1 MLRYFLFLV
10 TLLSIHSSTYS
21 EMESIFDYFGS
32 IHNQKVLN
40 QPIIVYAWQGN
51 YVHYLMGSLSSY
63 LFEPLSIK
71 ENLAKPTNK
80 NLKWVKKEKF
90 YICVHDTGCGVH
102 NAREWNNAVVNQ
114 YVDGDKYSASFQY
127 VVGNDA
133 IYRNIPDDIIGYHA
147 GDGYEIDYNLIDS
160 GVEYNG
166 NLKPNITI
174 SYDGFYEI
182 DGKKSLIKAPMY
194 LYKINKNDETFNE
207 RIAETKDIN
216 DEGIRTIV
224 KDGKYFLGETYFN
237 TYFNK
242 ISNRGGNV
250 NSIGIESCVNKG
262 SDIYYT
268 WMKDAKLIAYLMDK
282 YNLTID
288 DVVPHHYFSGKDCPM
303 TMRHSNMYKHV
314 KNLAVIEF
322 NILKFIQKGYKI
334 SFYCNNKEYV
344 SGNGKVIKIPK
355 KDLMVNYYITVEKD
369 GFKKTKKFKSKIIGM
384 SNILKLEIE

>member
-1 MLRYFLFLV
+1 MLQYFLFLV
-10 TLLSIHSSTYS
+10 ILLSIHSTLYS
-21 EMESIFDYFGS
+21 EMEEILDYFGS
-32 IHNQKVLN
+32 IHNQKVLIK
-40 QPIIVYAWQGN
+40 PIIVYAWQGN
-51 YVHYLMGSLSSY
+51 YPHTLMGSLSSY
-63 LFEPLSIK
+63 LFEPLSIN
-71 ENLAKPTNK
+71 ENLAKPNNT
-80 NLKWVKKEKF
+80 NLKWVKKEKV

-102 NAREWNNAVVNQ
+102 NAREWNDAVVNQ

-160 GVEYNG
+160 GVEFNG
-166 NLKPNITI
+166 IFKPNITI

-250 NSIGIESCVNKG
+250 NSIGIESCVNRG

-303 TMRHSNMYKHV
+303 TMRHSKMYKHV
-314 KNLAVIEF
+314 KNLSVIEF

-344 SGNGKVIKIPK
+344 SDNGKVIKIPK
-355 KDLMVNYYITVEKD
+355 RDLMVNYYITVEKD
-369 GFKKTKKFKSKIIGM
+369 GFVKIKKFTSKIIGM
-384 SNILKLEIE
+384 KNILKRE

>member
-1 MLRYFLFLV
+1 MLQYFLFLV
-10 TLLSIHSSTYS
+10 ILLSIHSSIYS
-21 EMESIFDYFGS
+21 EMEEILDYFGS
-32 IHNQKVLN
+32 IHNQKVLIK
-40 QPIIVYAWQGN
+40 PIIVYAWQGN
-51 YVHYLMGSLSSY
+51 YPHTLMGSLSSY
-63 LFEPLSIK
+63 LFEPLSIN
-71 ENLAKPTNK
+71 ENLAKPNNT
-80 NLKWVKKEKF
+80 NLKWVKKEKV

-102 NAREWNNAVVNQ
+102 NAREWNDAVVNQ

-160 GVEYNG
+160 GVEFNG
-166 NLKPNITI
+166 IFKPNITI

-250 NSIGIESCVNKG
+250 NSIGIESCVNRG

-303 TMRHSNMYKHV
+303 TMRHSKMYKHV
-314 KNLAVIEF
+314 KNLSVIEF

-344 SGNGKVIKIPK
+344 SDNGKVIKIPK
-355 KDLMVNYYITVEKD
+355 RDLMVNYYITVEKD
-369 GFKKTKKFKSKIIGM
+369 GFVKIKKFTSKIIGM
-384 SNILKLEIE
+384 KNILKRE

>member
-1 MLRYFLFLV
+1 MLQYFLFLV
-10 TLLSIHSSTYS
+10 ILLSIHSTLYS
-21 EMESIFDYFGS
+21 EMEEILDYFGS
-32 IHNQKVLN
+32 IHNQKVLIK
-40 QPIIVYAWQGN
+40 PIMVYAWQGN
-51 YVHYLMGSLSSY
+51 YAHTLMGSLSSY
-63 LFEPLSIK
+63 LFEPLSIN

-80 NLKWVKKEKF
+80 NLKWVKKEKV

-102 NAREWNNAVVNQ
+102 NAREWNDAVVNQ

-160 GVEYNG
+160 GVEFNG
-166 NLKPNITI
+166 IFKPNITI

-194 LYKINKNDETFNE
+194 LYKINKNDKTFNE

-224 KDGKYFLGETYFN
+224 KDGKYFLGKTYFN

-303 TMRHSNMYKHV
+303 TMRHSKMYKHV
-314 KNLAVIEF
+314 KNLSVIEF

-344 SGNGKVIKIPK
+344 SDNGKVIKIPK
-355 KDLMVNYYITVEKD
+355 RDLMVNYYITVEKD
-369 GFKKTKKFKSKIIGM
+369 GVVKTKKFTSKIIGM
-384 SNILKLEIE
+384 KNILKRE

>member
-1 MLRYFLFLV
+1 MLQYFLFLV
-10 TLLSIHSSTYS
+10 ILLSIHSTLYS
-21 EMESIFDYFGS
+21 EMEEILDYFGS
-32 IHNQKVLN
+32 IHNQKVLIK
-40 QPIIVYAWQGN
+40 PIMVYAWQGN
-51 YVHYLMGSLSSY
+51 YAHTLMGSLSSY
-63 LFEPLSIK
+63 LFEPLSIN

-80 NLKWVKKEKF
+80 NLKWVKKEKV

-102 NAREWNNAVVNQ
+102 NAREWNDAVVNQ

-160 GVEYNG
+160 GVEFNG
-166 NLKPNITI
+166 IFKPNITI

-303 TMRHSNMYKHV
+303 TMRHSKMYKHV
-314 KNLAVIEF
+314 KNLSVIEF

-344 SGNGKVIKIPK
+344 SDNGKVIKIPK
-355 KDLMVNYYITVEKD
+355 RDLRVNYYITVEKD
-369 GFKKTKKFKSKIIGM
+369 GVVKTKKFTSKIIGM
-384 SNILKLEIE
+384 KNIF

>member
-1 MLRYFLFLV
+1 MLQYFLFLV
-10 TLLSIHSSTYS
+10 ILLSIHSTLYS
-21 EMESIFDYFGS
+21 EMEEILDYFGS
-32 IHNQKVLN
+32 IHNQKVLIK
-40 QPIIVYAWQGN
+40 PIMVYAWQGN
-51 YVHYLMGSLSSY
+51 YPHTLMGSLSSY
-63 LFEPLSIK
+63 LFEPLSIN
-71 ENLAKPTNK
+71 ENLAKLTNT
-80 NLKWVKKEKF
+80 NLKWVKKEKV

-102 NAREWNNAVVNQ
+102 NAREWNDAVVNQ

-160 GVEYNG
+160 GVEFNG
-166 NLKPNITI
+166 IFKPNITI

-237 TYFNK
+237 THFNK

-303 TMRHSNMYKHV
+303 TMRHSKMYKHV
-314 KNLAVIEF
+314 KNLFVIEF
-322 NILKFIQKGYKI
+322 NVLKFIQKGYKI

-344 SGNGKVIKIPK
+344 SDNGKVIKIPK
-355 KDLMVNYYITVEKD
+355 RDLMVNYYITVEKD
-369 GFKKTKKFKSKIIGM
+369 GVVKTKKFTSKIIGM
-384 SNILKLEIE
+384 KNILKRE

>member
-1 MLRYFLFLV
+1 MLQYFLFLV
-10 TLLSIHSSTYS
+10 ILLSIHSTLYS
-21 EMESIFDYFGS
+21 EMEEILDYFGS
-32 IHNQKVLN
+32 IHNQKVLIK
-40 QPIIVYAWQGN
+40 PIMVYAWQGN
-51 YVHYLMGSLSSY
+51 YAHTLMGSLSSY
-63 LFEPLSIK
+63 LFEPLSIN
-71 ENLAKPTNK
+71 ENLAKPTNT
-80 NLKWVKKEKF
+80 NLKWVKKEKV

-102 NAREWNNAVVNQ
+102 NAREWNDAVVNQ

-160 GVEYNG
+160 GVEFNG
-166 NLKPNITI
+166 IFKPNITI

-250 NSIGIESCVNKG
+250 NSIGIESCVNRG

-303 TMRHSNMYKHV
+303 TMRHSKMYKHV
-314 KNLAVIEF
+314 KNLSVIEF

-344 SGNGKVIKIPK
+344 SDNGKVIKIPK
-355 KDLMVNYYITVEKD
+355 RDLRVNYYITVEKD
-369 GFKKTKKFKSKIIGM
+369 GVVKTKKFTSKIIGM
-384 SNILKLEIE
+384 KNILKRE

>member
-1 MLRYFLFLV
+1 MLQYFLFLV
-10 TLLSIHSSTYS
+10 ILLSIHSTLYS
-21 EMESIFDYFGS
+21 EMEEILDYFGS
-32 IHNQKVLN
+32 IHNQKVLIK
-40 QPIIVYAWQGN
+40 PIMVYAWQGN
-51 YVHYLMGSLSSY
+51 YAHTLMGSLSSY
-63 LFEPLSIK
+63 LFEPLSIN

-80 NLKWVKKEKF
+80 NLKWVKKEKV

-102 NAREWNNAVVNQ
+102 NAREWNDAVVNQ

-160 GVEYNG
+160 GVEFNG
-166 NLKPNITI
+166 IFKPNITI

-303 TMRHSNMYKHV
+303 TMRHSKMYKHV
-314 KNLAVIEF
+314 KNLSVIEF

-344 SGNGKVIKIPK
+344 SDNGKVIKIPK
-355 KDLMVNYYITVEKD
+355 RDLRVNYYITVEKD
-369 GFKKTKKFKSKIIGM
+369 GVVKTKKFTSKIIGM
-384 SNILKLEIE
+384 KNILKRE

>member
-1 MLRYFLFLV
+1 MLQYFLFLV
-10 TLLSIHSSTYS
+10 ILLSIHSTLYS
-21 EMESIFDYFGS
+21 EMEEILDYFGS
-32 IHNQKVLN
+32 IHNQKVLIK
-40 QPIIVYAWQGN
+40 PIMVYAWQGN
-51 YVHYLMGSLSSY
+51 YAHTLMGSLSSY
-63 LFEPLSIK
+63 LFEPLSIN

-80 NLKWVKKEKF
+80 NLKWVKKEKV

-102 NAREWNNAVVNQ
+102 NAREWNDAVVNQ

-160 GVEYNG
+160 GVEFNG
-166 NLKPNITI
+166 IFKPNITI

-194 LYKINKNDETFNE
+194 LYKINKNDKTFNE

-237 TYFNK
+237 THFNK

-303 TMRHSNMYKHV
+303 TMRHSKMYKHV
-314 KNLAVIEF
+314 KNLSVIEF

-344 SGNGKVIKIPK
+344 SDNGKVIKIPK
-355 KDLMVNYYITVEKD
+355 RDLMVNYYITVEKD
-369 GFKKTKKFKSKIIGM
+369 GVVKTKKFTSKIIGM
-384 SNILKLEIE
+384 KNILKRE

>member
-1 MLRYFLFLV
+1 MLQYFLFLV
-10 TLLSIHSSTYS
+10 ILLSIHSSIYS
-21 EMESIFDYFGS
+21 EMEEILDYFGS
-32 IHNQKVLN
+32 IHNQKVLIK
-40 QPIIVYAWQGN
+40 PIIVYAWQGN
-51 YVHYLMGSLSSY
+51 YPHTLMGSLSSY
-63 LFEPLSIK
+63 LFEPLSIN
-71 ENLAKPTNK
+71 ENLAKPNNT
-80 NLKWVKKEKF
+80 NLKWVKKEKV

-102 NAREWNNAVVNQ
+102 NAREWNDAVVNQ

-160 GVEYNG
+160 GVEFNG
-166 NLKPNITI
+166 IFKPNITI

-237 TYFNK
+237 THFNK

-250 NSIGIESCVNKG
+250 NSIGIESCVNRG

-303 TMRHSNMYKHV
+303 TMRHSKMYKHV
-314 KNLAVIEF
+314 KNLSVIEF

-344 SGNGKVIKIPK
+344 SDNGKVIKIPK
-355 KDLMVNYYITVEKD
+355 RDLMVNYYITVEKD
-369 GFKKTKKFKSKIIGM
+369 GFVKIKKFTSKIIGM
-384 SNILKLEIE
+384 KNILKRE

>member
-1 MLRYFLFLV
+1 MLQYFLFLV
-10 TLLSIHSSTYS
+10 ILLSIHSTLYS
-21 EMESIFDYFGS
+21 EMEEILDYFGS
-32 IHNQKVLN
+32 IHNQKVLIK
-40 QPIIVYAWQGN
+40 PIMVYAWQGN
-51 YVHYLMGSLSSY
+51 YPHTLMGSLSSY
-63 LFEPLSIK
+63 LFEPLSIN

-80 NLKWVKKEKF
+80 NLKWVKKEKV

-102 NAREWNNAVVNQ
+102 NAREWNDAVVNQ

-160 GVEYNG
+160 GVEFNG
-166 NLKPNITI
+166 IFKPNITI

-303 TMRHSNMYKHV
+303 TMRHSKMYKHV
-314 KNLAVIEF
+314 KNLSVIEF

-344 SGNGKVIKIPK
+344 SDNGKVIKIPK
-355 KDLMVNYYITVEKD
+355 RDLMVNYYITVEKD
-369 GFKKTKKFKSKIIGM
+369 GVVKTKKFTSKIIGM
-384 SNILKLEIE
+384 KNILKRE

>member
-1 MLRYFLFLV
+1 MLQYFLFLV
-10 TLLSIHSSTYS
+10 ILLSIHSSIYS
-21 EMESIFDYFGS
+21 EMEEILDYFGS
-32 IHNQKVLN
+32 IHNQKVLIK
-40 QPIIVYAWQGN
+40 PIIVYAWQGN
-51 YVHYLMGSLSSY
+51 YPHTLMGSLSSY
-63 LFEPLSIK
+63 LFEPLSIN
-71 ENLAKPTNK
+71 ENLAKPNNT
-80 NLKWVKKEKF
+80 NLKWVKKEKV

-102 NAREWNNAVVNQ
+102 NAREWNDAVVNQ

-160 GVEYNG
+160 GVEFNG
-166 NLKPNITI
+166 IFKPNITI

-250 NSIGIESCVNKG
+250 NSIGIESCVNRG

-303 TMRHSNMYKHV
+303 TMRHSKMYKHV
-314 KNLAVIEF
+314 KNLSVIEF

-344 SGNGKVIKIPK
+344 SDNGKVIKIPK
-355 KDLMVNYYITVEKD
+355 RDLMVNYYITVEKD
-369 GFKKTKKFKSKIIGM
+369 GVVKTKKFTSKINGM
-384 SNILKLEIE
+384 KNILKRE

>member
-1 MLRYFLFLV
+1 MLQYFLFLV
-10 TLLSIHSSTYS
+10 ILLSIHSTLYS
-21 EMESIFDYFGS
+21 EMEEILDYFGS
-32 IHNQKVLN
+32 IHNQKVLIK
-40 QPIIVYAWQGN
+40 PIMVYAWQGN
-51 YVHYLMGSLSSY
+51 YAHTLMGSLSSY
-63 LFEPLSIK
+63 LFEPLSIN
-71 ENLAKPTNK
+71 ENLAKPTNT
-80 NLKWVKKEKF
+80 NLKWVKKEKV

-102 NAREWNNAVVNQ
+102 NAREWNDAVVNQ

-160 GVEYNG
+160 GVEFNG
-166 NLKPNITI
+166 IFKPNITI

-303 TMRHSNMYKHV
+303 TMRHSKMYKHV
-314 KNLAVIEF
+314 KNLSVIEF

-344 SGNGKVIKIPK
+344 SDNGKVIKIPK
-355 KDLMVNYYITVEKD
+355 RDLRVNYYITVEKD
-369 GFKKTKKFKSKIIGM
+369 GVVKTKKFTSKIIGM
-384 SNILKLEIE
+384 KNILKRE

>member
-1 MLRYFLFLV
+1 MLQYFLFLV
-10 TLLSIHSSTYS
+10 ILLSIHSTLYS
-21 EMESIFDYFGS
+21 EMEEILDYFGS
-32 IHNQKVLN
+32 IHNQKVLIK
-40 QPIIVYAWQGN
+40 PIMVYAWQGN
-51 YVHYLMGSLSSY
+51 YAHTLMGSLSSY
-63 LFEPLSIK
+63 LFEPLSIN
-71 ENLAKPTNK
+71 ENLAKPTNT
-80 NLKWVKKEKF
+80 NLKWVKKEKV

-102 NAREWNNAVVNQ
+102 NAREWNDAVVNQ

-160 GVEYNG
+160 GVEFNG
-166 NLKPNITI
+166 IFKPNITI

-237 TYFNK
+237 THFNK

-282 YNLTID
+282 YHLTID
-288 DVVPHHYFSGKDCPM
+288 DVVPHHFFSGKDCPM
-303 TMRHSNMYKHV
+303 TMRHSKMYKHV
-314 KNLAVIEF
+314 KNLSVIEF

-344 SGNGKVIKIPK
+344 SDNGKVIKIPK
-355 KDLMVNYYITVEKD
+355 RDLIINYYITVEKD
-369 GFKKTKKFKSKIIGM
+369 GVVKTKKFTSKIIGM
-384 SNILKLEIE
+384 KKIF

>member
-1 MLRYFLFLV
+1 MLQYFLFLV
-10 TLLSIHSSTYS
+10 ILLSIHSTLYS
-21 EMESIFDYFGS
+21 EMEEILDYFGS
-32 IHNQKVLN
+32 IHNQKVLIK
-40 QPIIVYAWQGN
+40 PIMVYAWQGN
-51 YVHYLMGSLSSY
+51 YAHTLMGSLSSY
-63 LFEPLSIK
+63 LFEPLSIN
-71 ENLAKPTNK
+71 ENLAKPTNT
-80 NLKWVKKEKF
+80 NLKWVKKEKV

-102 NAREWNNAVVNQ
+102 NAREWNDAVVNQ

-160 GVEYNG
+160 GVEFNG
-166 NLKPNITI
+166 IFKPNITI

-194 LYKINKNDETFNE
+194 LYKINQNDETFNE

-237 TYFNK
+237 THFNK

-250 NSIGIESCVNKG
+250 NSIGIESCVNRG

-303 TMRHSNMYKHV
+303 TMRHSKMYKHV
-314 KNLAVIEF
+314 KNLSVIEF

-344 SGNGKVIKIPK
+344 SDNGKVIKIPK
-355 KDLMVNYYITVEKD
+355 RDLRVNYYITVEKD
-369 GFKKTKKFKSKIIGM
+369 GVVKTKKFTSKIIGM
-384 SNILKLEIE
+384 KNIF

>member
-1 MLRYFLFLV
+1 M
-10 TLLSIHSSTYS
+10 
-21 EMESIFDYFGS
+21 
-32 IHNQKVLN
+32 
-40 QPIIVYAWQGN
+40 VYAWQGN
-51 YVHYLMGSLSSY
+51 YAHTLMGSLSSY
-63 LFEPLSIK
+63 LFEPLSIN

-80 NLKWVKKEKF
+80 NLKWVKKEKV

-102 NAREWNNAVVNQ
+102 NAREWNDAVVNQ

-160 GVEYNG
+160 GVEFNG
-166 NLKPNITI
+166 IFKPNITI

-237 TYFNK
+237 THFNK

-303 TMRHSNMYKHV
+303 TMRHSKMYKHV
-314 KNLAVIEF
+314 KNLSVIEF

-344 SGNGKVIKIPK
+344 SDNGKVIKIPK
-355 KDLMVNYYITVEKD
+355 RDLMVNYYITVEKD
-369 GFKKTKKFKSKIIGM
+369 GVVKTKKFTSKIIGM
-384 SNILKLEIE
+384 KNILKRE

>member
-1 MLRYFLFLV
+1 MLQYFLFLV
-10 TLLSIHSSTYS
+10 ILLSIHSTLYS
-21 EMESIFDYFGS
+21 EMEEILDYFGS
-32 IHNQKVLN
+32 IHNQKVLIK
-40 QPIIVYAWQGN
+40 PIMVYAWQGN
-51 YVHYLMGSLSSY
+51 YAHTLMGSLSSY
-63 LFEPLSIK
+63 LFEPLSIN
-71 ENLAKPTNK
+71 ENLAKPTNT
-80 NLKWVKKEKF
+80 NLKWVKKEKV

-102 NAREWNNAVVNQ
+102 NAREWNDAVVNQ

-160 GVEYNG
+160 GVEFNG
-166 NLKPNITI
+166 IFKPNITI

-194 LYKINKNDETFNE
+194 LYKINQNDETFNE

-303 TMRHSNMYKHV
+303 TMRHSKMYKHV
-314 KNLAVIEF
+314 KNLSVIEF

-344 SGNGKVIKIPK
+344 SDNGKVIKIPK
-355 KDLMVNYYITVEKD
+355 RDLMVNYYITVEKD
-369 GFKKTKKFKSKIIGM
+369 GVVKTKKFTSKIIGM
-384 SNILKLEIE
+384 KNILKRE

>member
-1 MLRYFLFLV
+1 MLQYFLFLV
-10 TLLSIHSSTYS
+10 ILLSIHSTLYS
-21 EMESIFDYFGS
+21 EMEEILDYFGS
-32 IHNQKVLN
+32 IHNQKVLIK
-40 QPIIVYAWQGN
+40 PIMVYAWQGN
-51 YVHYLMGSLSSY
+51 YPHTLMGSLSSY
-63 LFEPLSIK
+63 LFEPLSIN
-71 ENLAKPTNK
+71 ENLAKLTNT
-80 NLKWVKKEKF
+80 NLKWVKKEKV

-102 NAREWNNAVVNQ
+102 NAREWNDAVVNQ

-160 GVEYNG
+160 GVEFNG
-166 NLKPNITI
+166 IFKPNITI

-303 TMRHSNMYKHV
+303 TMRHSKMYKHV
-314 KNLAVIEF
+314 KNLSVIEF

-344 SGNGKVIKIPK
+344 SDNGKVIKIPK
-355 KDLMVNYYITVEKD
+355 RDLMVNYYITVEKD
-369 GFKKTKKFKSKIIGM
+369 GVVKTKKFTSKIIGM
-384 SNILKLEIE
+384 KNIF

>member
-1 MLRYFLFLV
+1 MLQYFLFLV
-10 TLLSIHSSTYS
+10 ILLSIHSTLYS
-21 EMESIFDYFGS
+21 EMEEILDYFGS
-32 IHNQKVLN
+32 IHNQKVLIK
-40 QPIIVYAWQGN
+40 PIMVYAWQGN
-51 YVHYLMGSLSSY
+51 YAHTLMGSLSSY
-63 LFEPLSIK
+63 LFEPLSIN
-71 ENLAKPTNK
+71 ENLAKPTNT
-80 NLKWVKKEKF
+80 NLKWVKKEKV

-160 GVEYNG
+160 GVEFNG
-166 NLKPNITI
+166 IFKPNITI

-194 LYKINKNDETFNE
+194 LYKINQNDETFNE

-237 TYFNK
+237 THFNK

-250 NSIGIESCVNKG
+250 NSIGIESCVNRG

-303 TMRHSNMYKHV
+303 TMRHSKMYKHV
-314 KNLAVIEF
+314 KNLSVIEF

-344 SGNGKVIKIPK
+344 SDNGKVIKIPK
-355 KDLMVNYYITVEKD
+355 RDLRVNYYITVEKD
-369 GFKKTKKFKSKIIGM
+369 GVVKTKKFTSKIIGM
-384 SNILKLEIE
+384 KNIF

>member
-1 MLRYFLFLV
+1 MLQYFLFLV
-10 TLLSIHSSTYS
+10 ILLSIHSTLYS
-21 EMESIFDYFGS
+21 EMEEILDYFGS
-32 IHNQKVLN
+32 IHNQKVLIK
-40 QPIIVYAWQGN
+40 PIMVYAWQGN
-51 YVHYLMGSLSSY
+51 YAHTLMGSLSSY
-63 LFEPLSIK
+63 LFEPLSIN
-71 ENLAKPTNK
+71 ENLAKPTNT
-80 NLKWVKKEKF
+80 NLKWVKKEKV

-102 NAREWNNAVVNQ
+102 NAREWNDAVVNQ

-160 GVEYNG
+160 GVEFNG
-166 NLKPNITI
+166 IFKPNITI

-303 TMRHSNMYKHV
+303 TMRHSKMYKHV
-314 KNLAVIEF
+314 KNLSVIEF

-344 SGNGKVIKIPK
+344 SDNGKVIKIPK
-355 KDLMVNYYITVEKD
+355 RDLRVNYYITVEKD
-369 GFKKTKKFKSKIIGM
+369 GVVKTKKFTSKIIGM
-384 SNILKLEIE
+384 KNIF

>member
-1 MLRYFLFLV
+1 MLQYFLFLV
-10 TLLSIHSSTYS
+10 ILLSIHSTLYS
-21 EMESIFDYFGS
+21 EMEEILDYFGS
-32 IHNQKVLN
+32 IHNQKVLIK
-40 QPIIVYAWQGN
+40 PIMVYAWQGN
-51 YVHYLMGSLSSY
+51 YPHTLMGSLSSY
-63 LFEPLSIK
+63 LFEPLSIN
-71 ENLAKPTNK
+71 ENLAKPTNT
-80 NLKWVKKEKF
+80 NLKWVKKEKV

-102 NAREWNNAVVNQ
+102 NAREWNDAVVNQ

-160 GVEYNG
+160 GVEFNG
-166 NLKPNITI
+166 IFKPNITI

-224 KDGKYFLGETYFN
+224 KDGKYFLGKTYFN

-303 TMRHSNMYKHV
+303 TMRHSKMYKHV
-314 KNLAVIEF
+314 KNLSVIEF

-344 SGNGKVIKIPK
+344 SDNGKVIKIPK
-355 KDLMVNYYITVEKD
+355 RDLMVNYYITVEKD
-369 GFKKTKKFKSKIIGM
+369 GVVKTKKFTSKIIGM
-384 SNILKLEIE
+384 KNILKRE

>member
-1 MLRYFLFLV
+1 MLQYFLFLV
-10 TLLSIHSSTYS
+10 ILLSIHSTLYS
-21 EMESIFDYFGS
+21 EMEEILDYFGS
-32 IHNQKVLN
+32 IHNQKVLIK
-40 QPIIVYAWQGN
+40 PIMVYAWQGN
-51 YVHYLMGSLSSY
+51 YAHTLMGSLSSY
-63 LFEPLSIK
+63 LFEPLSIN
-71 ENLAKPTNK
+71 ENLAKPTNT
-80 NLKWVKKEKF
+80 NLKWVKKEKV

-160 GVEYNG
+160 GVEFNG
-166 NLKPNITI
+166 IFKPNITI

-194 LYKINKNDETFNE
+194 LYKINQNDETFNE

-237 TYFNK
+237 THFNK

-303 TMRHSNMYKHV
+303 TMRHSKMYKHV
-314 KNLAVIEF
+314 KNLSVIEF

-344 SGNGKVIKIPK
+344 SDNGKVIKIPK
-355 KDLMVNYYITVEKD
+355 RDLRVNYYITVEKD
-369 GFKKTKKFKSKIIGM
+369 GVVKTKKFTSKIIGM
-384 SNILKLEIE
+384 KNIF

>member
-1 MLRYFLFLV
+1 MLQYFLFLV
-10 TLLSIHSSTYS
+10 ILLSIHSTLYS
-21 EMESIFDYFGS
+21 EMEEILDYFGS
-32 IHNQKVLN
+32 IHNQKVLIK
-40 QPIIVYAWQGN
+40 PIMVYAWQGN
-51 YVHYLMGSLSSY
+51 YAHTLMGSLSSY
-63 LFEPLSIK
+63 LFEPLSIN

-80 NLKWVKKEKF
+80 NLKWVKKEKV

-102 NAREWNNAVVNQ
+102 NAREWNDAVVNQ

-160 GVEYNG
+160 GVEFNG
-166 NLKPNITI
+166 IFKPNITI

-182 DGKKSLIKAPMY
+182 DGKKSLIKAPMFF
-194 LYKINKNDETFNE
+194 YKINENDETFYE
-207 RIAETKDIN
+207 KIAETKDIN
-216 DEGIRTIV
+216 DERIRNIV
-224 KDGKYFLGETYFN
+224 KERKYFLGETYFN

-303 TMRHSNMYKHV
+303 TMRHSKMYKHV
-314 KNLAVIEF
+314 KNLSVIEF

-344 SGNGKVIKIPK
+344 SDNGKVIKIPK
-355 KDLMVNYYITVEKD
+355 RDLRVNYYITVEKD
-369 GFKKTKKFKSKIIGM
+369 GVVKTKKFTSKIIGM
-384 SNILKLEIE
+384 KNIF

>member
-1 MLRYFLFLV
+1 MLQYFLFLV
-10 TLLSIHSSTYS
+10 ILLSIHSTLYS
-21 EMESIFDYFGS
+21 EMEEILDYFGS
-32 IHNQKVLN
+32 IHNQKVLIK
-40 QPIIVYAWQGN
+40 PIMVYAWQGN
-51 YVHYLMGSLSSY
+51 YAHTLMGSLSSY
-63 LFEPLSIK
+63 LFEPLSIN
-71 ENLAKPTNK
+71 ENLAKPNNT
-80 NLKWVKKEKF
+80 NLKWVKKEKV

-102 NAREWNNAVVNQ
+102 NAREWNDAVVNQ

-160 GVEYNG
+160 GVEFNG
-166 NLKPNITI
+166 IFKPNITI

-303 TMRHSNMYKHV
+303 TMRHSKMYKHV
-314 KNLAVIEF
+314 KNLSVIEF

-344 SGNGKVIKIPK
+344 SDNGKVIKIPK
-355 KDLMVNYYITVEKD
+355 RDLMVNYYITVEKD
-369 GFKKTKKFKSKIIGM
+369 GVVKTKKFTSKIIGM
-384 SNILKLEIE
+384 KNILKRE

>member
-1 MLRYFLFLV
+1 MLQYFLFLV
-10 TLLSIHSSTYS
+10 ILLSIHSTLYS
-21 EMESIFDYFGS
+21 EMEEILDYFGS
-32 IHNQKVLN
+32 IHNQKVLIK
-40 QPIIVYAWQGN
+40 PIMVYAWQGN
-51 YVHYLMGSLSSY
+51 YPHTLMGSLSSY
-63 LFEPLSIK
+63 LFEPLSIN
-71 ENLAKPTNK
+71 ENLAKPTNT
-80 NLKWVKKEKF
+80 NLKWVKKEKV

-102 NAREWNNAVVNQ
+102 NAREWNDAVVNQ

-160 GVEYNG
+160 CVEFNG
-166 NLKPNITI
+166 IFKPNITI

-194 LYKINKNDETFNE
+194 LYKINQNDETFNE

-237 TYFNK
+237 THFNK

-303 TMRHSNMYKHV
+303 TMRHSKMYKHV
-314 KNLAVIEF
+314 KNLSVIEF

-344 SGNGKVIKIPK
+344 SDNGKVIKIPK
-355 KDLMVNYYITVEKD
+355 RDLMVNYYITVEKD
-369 GFKKTKKFKSKIIGM
+369 GVVKTKKFTSKIIGM
-384 SNILKLEIE
+384 KNILKRE

>member
-1 MLRYFLFLV
+1 MLQYFLFLV
-10 TLLSIHSSTYS
+10 ILLSIHSSIYS
-21 EMESIFDYFGS
+21 EMEEILDYFGS
-32 IHNQKVLN
+32 IHNQKVLIK
-40 QPIIVYAWQGN
+40 PIIVYAWQGN
-51 YVHYLMGSLSSY
+51 YPHTLMGSLSSY
-63 LFEPLSIK
+63 LFEPLSIN
-71 ENLAKPTNK
+71 ENLAKPNNT
-80 NLKWVKKEKF
+80 NLKWVKKEKV

-102 NAREWNNAVVNQ
+102 NAREWNDAVVNQ

-160 GVEYNG
+160 GVEFNG
-166 NLKPNITI
+166 IFKPNITI

-303 TMRHSNMYKHV
+303 TMRHSKMYKHV
-314 KNLAVIEF
+314 KNLSVIEF

-344 SGNGKVIKIPK
+344 SDNGKVIKIPK
-355 KDLMVNYYITVEKD
+355 RDLMVNYYITVEKD
-369 GFKKTKKFKSKIIGM
+369 GVVKTKKFTSKIIGM
-384 SNILKLEIE
+384 KNILKRE

>member
-1 MLRYFLFLV
+1 MLQYFLFLV
-10 TLLSIHSSTYS
+10 ILLSIHSTLYS
-21 EMESIFDYFGS
+21 EMEEILDYFGS
-32 IHNQKVLN
+32 IHNQKVLIK
-40 QPIIVYAWQGN
+40 PIMVYAWQGN
-51 YVHYLMGSLSSY
+51 YPHTLMGSLSSY
-63 LFEPLSIK
+63 LFEPLSIN
-71 ENLAKPTNK
+71 ENLAKPTNT
-80 NLKWVKKEKF
+80 NLKWVKKEKV

-102 NAREWNNAVVNQ
+102 NAREWNDAVVNQ

-160 GVEYNG
+160 GVEFNG
-166 NLKPNITI
+166 IFKPNITI

-194 LYKINKNDETFNE
+194 LYKINQNDETFNE

-237 TYFNK
+237 THFNK

-250 NSIGIESCVNKG
+250 NSIGIESCVNRG

-303 TMRHSNMYKHV
+303 TMRHSKMYKHV
-314 KNLAVIEF
+314 KNLSVIEF

-344 SGNGKVIKIPK
+344 SDNGKVIKIPK
-355 KDLMVNYYITVEKD
+355 RDLRVNYYITVEKD
-369 GFKKTKKFKSKIIGM
+369 GVVKTKKFTSKIIGM
-384 SNILKLEIE
+384 KNIF

>member
-1 MLRYFLFLV
+1 M
-10 TLLSIHSSTYS
+10 
-21 EMESIFDYFGS
+21 
-32 IHNQKVLN
+32 
-40 QPIIVYAWQGN
+40 VYAWQGN
-51 YVHYLMGSLSSY
+51 YPHTLMGSLSSY
-63 LFEPLSIK
+63 LFEPLSIN

-80 NLKWVKKEKF
+80 NLKWVKKEKV

-102 NAREWNNAVVNQ
+102 NAREWNDAVVNQ

-160 GVEYNG
+160 GVEFNG
-166 NLKPNITI
+166 IFKPNITI

-303 TMRHSNMYKHV
+303 TMRHSKMYKHV
-314 KNLAVIEF
+314 KNLSVIEF

-344 SGNGKVIKIPK
+344 SDNGKVIKIPK
-355 KDLMVNYYITVEKD
+355 RDLMVNYYITVEKD
-369 GFKKTKKFKSKIIGM
+369 GVVKTKKFTSKIIGM
-384 SNILKLEIE
+384 KNILKRE

>member
-1 MLRYFLFLV
+1 MLQYFLFLV
-10 TLLSIHSSTYS
+10 ILLSIHSSIYS
-21 EMESIFDYFGS
+21 EMEEILDYFGS
-32 IHNQKVLN
+32 IHNQKVLIK
-40 QPIIVYAWQGN
+40 PIIVYAWQGN
-51 YVHYLMGSLSSY
+51 YPHTLMGSLSSY
-63 LFEPLSIK
+63 LFEPLSIN
-71 ENLAKPTNK
+71 ENLAKPNNT
-80 NLKWVKKEKF
+80 NLKWVKKEKV

-102 NAREWNNAVVNQ
+102 NAREWNDAVVNQ

-160 GVEYNG
+160 GVEFNG
-166 NLKPNITI
+166 IFKPNITI

-224 KDGKYFLGETYFN
+224 KDGKYFLAETYFN

-303 TMRHSNMYKHV
+303 TMRHSKMYKHV
-314 KNLAVIEF
+314 KNLSVIEF

-344 SGNGKVIKIPK
+344 SDNGKVIKIPK
-355 KDLMVNYYITVEKD
+355 RDLMVNYYITVEKD
-369 GFKKTKKFKSKIIGM
+369 GFVKIKKFTSKIIGM
-384 SNILKLEIE
+384 KNILKRE

>member
-1 MLRYFLFLV
+1 MLQCFLFLV
-10 TLLSIHSSTYS
+10 ILLSIHSSIYS
-21 EMESIFDYFGS
+21 EMEEILDYFGS
-32 IHNQKVLN
+32 IHNQKVLIK
-40 QPIIVYAWQGN
+40 PIIVYAWQGN
-51 YVHYLMGSLSSY
+51 YAHTLMGSLSSY
-63 LFEPLSIK
+63 LFEPLSIN
-71 ENLAKPTNK
+71 ENLAKPNNT
-80 NLKWVKKEKF
+80 NLKWVKKEKV

-102 NAREWNNAVVNQ
+102 NAREWNDAVVNQ

-160 GVEYNG
+160 GVEFNG
-166 NLKPNITI
+166 IFKPNITI

-250 NSIGIESCVNKG
+250 NSIGIESCVNRG

-303 TMRHSNMYKHV
+303 TMRHSKMYKHV
-314 KNLAVIEF
+314 KNLSVIEF

-344 SGNGKVIKIPK
+344 SDNGKVIKIPK
-355 KDLMVNYYITVEKD
+355 RDLMVNYYITVEKD
-369 GFKKTKKFKSKIIGM
+369 GFVKIKKFTSKIIGM
-384 SNILKLEIE
+384 KNILKRE

>member
-1 MLRYFLFLV
+1 MLQYFLFLV
-10 TLLSIHSSTYS
+10 ILLSIHSTLYS
-21 EMESIFDYFGS
+21 EMEEILDYFGS
-32 IHNQKVLN
+32 IHNQKVLIK
-40 QPIIVYAWQGN
+40 PIMVYAWQGN
-51 YVHYLMGSLSSY
+51 YAHTLMGSLSSY
-63 LFEPLSIK
+63 LFEPLSIN

-80 NLKWVKKEKF
+80 NLKWVKKEKV

-102 NAREWNNAVVNQ
+102 NAREWNDAVVNQ

-160 GVEYNG
+160 GVEFNG
-166 NLKPNITI
+166 IFKPNITI

-194 LYKINKNDETFNE
+194 LYKINQNDETFNE

-237 TYFNK
+237 THFNK

-303 TMRHSNMYKHV
+303 TMRHSKMYKHV
-314 KNLAVIEF
+314 KNLSVIEF

-344 SGNGKVIKIPK
+344 SDNGKVIKIPK
-355 KDLMVNYYITVEKD
+355 RDLMVNYYITVEKD
-369 GFKKTKKFKSKIIGM
+369 GVVKTKKFTSKIIGM
-384 SNILKLEIE
+384 KNILKRE

>member
-1 MLRYFLFLV
+1 MLQYFLFLV
-10 TLLSIHSSTYS
+10 ILLSIHSTLYS
-21 EMESIFDYFGS
+21 EMEEILDYFGS
-32 IHNQKVLN
+32 IHNQKVLIK
-40 QPIIVYAWQGN
+40 PIMVYAWQGN
-51 YVHYLMGSLSSY
+51 YAHTLMGSLSSY
-63 LFEPLSIK
+63 LFEPLSIN

-80 NLKWVKKEKF
+80 NLKWVKKEKV

-102 NAREWNNAVVNQ
+102 NAREWNDAVVNQ

-160 GVEYNG
+160 GVEFNG
-166 NLKPNITI
+166 IFKPNITI

-303 TMRHSNMYKHV
+303 TMRHSKMYKHV
-314 KNLAVIEF
+314 KNLSVIEF

-344 SGNGKVIKIPK
+344 SDNGKVIKIPK
-355 KDLMVNYYITVEKD
+355 RDLMVNYYITVEKD
-369 GFKKTKKFKSKIIGM
+369 GVVKTKKFTSKIIGM
-384 SNILKLEIE
+384 KNILKRE

>member
-1 MLRYFLFLV
+1 MLQYFLFLV
-10 TLLSIHSSTYS
+10 ILLSIHSTLYS
-21 EMESIFDYFGS
+21 EMEEILDYFGS
-32 IHNQKVLN
+32 IHNQKVLIK
-40 QPIIVYAWQGN
+40 PIMVYAWQGN
-51 YVHYLMGSLSSY
+51 YPHTLMGSLSSY
-63 LFEPLSIK
+63 LFEPLSIN
-71 ENLAKPTNK
+71 ENLAKPTNT
-80 NLKWVKKEKF
+80 NLKWVKKEKV

-160 GVEYNG
+160 GVEFNG
-166 NLKPNITI
+166 IFKPNITI

-194 LYKINKNDETFNE
+194 LYKINQNDETFNE

-237 TYFNK
+237 THFNK

-303 TMRHSNMYKHV
+303 TMRHSKMYKHV
-314 KNLAVIEF
+314 KNLSVIEF

-344 SGNGKVIKIPK
+344 SDNGKVIKIPK
-355 KDLMVNYYITVEKD
+355 RDLRVNYYITVEKD
-369 GFKKTKKFKSKIIGM
+369 GVVKTKKFTSKIIGM
-384 SNILKLEIE
+384 KNIF

>member
-1 MLRYFLFLV
+1 
-10 TLLSIHSSTYS
+10 
-21 EMESIFDYFGS
+21 MEEILDYFGS
-32 IHNQKVLN
+32 IHNQKVLIK
-40 QPIIVYAWQGN
+40 PIIVYAWQGN
-51 YVHYLMGSLSSY
+51 YPHTLMGSLSSY
-63 LFEPLSIK
+63 LFEPLSIN
-71 ENLAKPTNK
+71 ENLAKPNNT
-80 NLKWVKKEKF
+80 NLKWVKKEKV

-102 NAREWNNAVVNQ
+102 NAREWNDAVVNQ

-160 GVEYNG
+160 GVEFNG
-166 NLKPNITI
+166 IFKPNITI

-250 NSIGIESCVNKG
+250 NSIGIESCVNRG

-303 TMRHSNMYKHV
+303 TMRHSKMYKHV
-314 KNLAVIEF
+314 KNLSVIEF

-344 SGNGKVIKIPK
+344 SDNGKVIKIPK
-355 KDLMVNYYITVEKD
+355 RDLMVNYYITVEKD
-369 GFKKTKKFKSKIIGM
+369 GFVKIKKFTSKIIGM
-384 SNILKLEIE
+384 KNILKRE